1 MLRYFHISPRAKL
14 IGFKKLQVAIKHEKI
29 QYYNFY
35 KDYLFEALFT
45 KRLNMAGCNDI
56 ITVIDVSPW
65 AAPCEVPLP
74 IAADL

>member
-1 MLRYFHISPRAKL
+1 MLTCFNISPRAKL
-14 IGFKKLQVAIKHEKI
+14 IDDKKLQVAIKHEKI
-29 QYYNFY
+29 QPYSFY

-65 AAPCEVPLP
+65 AAPSEVPLP